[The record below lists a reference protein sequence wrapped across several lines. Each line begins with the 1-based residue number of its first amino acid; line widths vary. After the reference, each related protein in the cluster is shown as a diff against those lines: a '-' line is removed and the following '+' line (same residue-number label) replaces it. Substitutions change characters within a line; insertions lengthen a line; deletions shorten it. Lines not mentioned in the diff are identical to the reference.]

1 MERDISR
8 RKTGTLDDSGIIPQ
22 KEKKMKSETNSAN
35 SGAGFLIRN
44 GRTKEEC
51 YLRSVGYDPVKG
63 ILVKDEFGQR
73 LVPKKGRKWKCVESR
88 QEIRPKSTTTAIWT
102 RDETQ
107 AMYFGSRAEAQ
118 KLIDKWLVLRL
129 ANPTIVQG

>member
-8 RKTGTLDDSGIIPQ
+8 QESGTLDDSGIIPQ
-22 KEKKMKSETNSAN
+22 KEKKMKSKTNSAN

-44 GRTKEEC
+44 GRTKEEV
-51 YLRSVGYDPVKG
+51 YLMSVG
-63 ILVKDEFGQR
+63 KDKAKDRMEFGSDQEPILR
-73 LVPKKGRKWKCVESR
+73 KGRKWKCVESIE
-88 QEIRPKSTTTAIWT
+88 EIMPKSTTTAIWT

-107 AMYFGSRAEAQ
+107 AMYFGSRVEAQ

-129 ANPTIVQG
+129 ANPTIVEG